1 MDVERRR
8 ILTLGAALALSPVS
22 ARARAGPAVG
32 RPAPDFHAVT
42 FQGQKVALAD
52 FRDEVLI
59 LNFWAT
65 WCGPCR
71 TELPLL
77 DGYFRARQS
86 FGLRVLAVTQ
96 EEQIPLQNLAPLASK
111 VSFAMARRFS
121 GPYGGDGSV
130 PWNYVV
136 DRAGVLRYAQAGAFT
151 LEALNEVL
159 VPLLN
164 ERPQGEAPSPAPA

>member
-1 MDVERRR
+1 
-8 ILTLGAALALSPVS
+8 
-22 ARARAGPAVG
+22 VG
-32 RPAPDFHAVT
+32 QPAPDFHAVT

-52 FRDEVLI
+52 FKSDVLI

-77 DGYFRARQS
+77 DAYFRARQN
-86 FGLRVLAVTQ
+86 FGLRVLAITQ
-96 EEQIPLQNLAPLASK
+96 EEQIPIQNLAPLASK

-136 DRAGVLRYAQAGAFT
+136 DRAGVLRYAEAGAFT
-151 LEALNEVL
+151 LAALNYLL

-164 ERPQGEAPSPAPA
+164 ERAPGEATGPAPA